1 MNDFALDFRLVL
13 PELVLLGG
21 LSVVLLVDLWLP
33 QARRGITHFLALLTL
48 AFAALLTLR
57 EFHVPGEVGR
67 AFGGMFL
74 RDAMGDGLKTV
85 LYLLAGA
92 VFVYGRAYLAERR
105 LWKGEFY
112 VLVLAALLGM
122 MALVSAGNLLAVY
135 LGLELMALSSYA
147 LVAFDRDAPRSS
159 EAAIKYFVLGAL
171 ASGLMLY
178 GMSML
183 YGATGSLDLAA
194 IRQAALEG
202 SASPELL
209 RLGTVFLIA
218 GIAFKFGAAPFH
230 TWLPDVYQGS
240 PSAITLFVGSLP
252 KVAAFAMAFRL
263 LEGGLKPLLEF
274 WQPILIAIAMLSL
287 SLGNV
292 VALAQSNLKRMLAYS
307 NMLHVGFILIGLSSG
322 TAYGYA
328 SAMVYTLFYTVAA
341 AGAFGTIV
349 VLSARGFEAERIE
362 DYRGLARR
370 APWHAFLMMLLMAS
384 LAGFP
389 PLFGFFAKILILKA
403 VVGAELIW
411 VAVFALVFAV
421 VGAFYYL
428 RIVKL
433 MFFDEPSEERMPAP
447 TSDPAVRLALSVNA
461 LIQLLALF
469 AWGPLLSFCLDTFS

>member
-1 MNDFALDFRLVL
+1 MNEFAIDLRLLL
-13 PELVLLGG
+13 PEIVVLGG
-21 LSVVLLVDLWLP
+21 LCVVLLADLWIAP
-33 QARRGITHFLALLTL
+33 ARRGIVHFLALLTL

-57 EFHVPGEVGR
+57 EFHVPGEAAT

-74 RDAMGDGLKTV
+74 RDAVSDGLKTV
-85 LYLLAGA
+85 LYLLAAA
-92 VFVYGRAYLAERR
+92 VFIYARAYLAERN

-122 MALVSAGNLLAVY
+122 MALTSAGNLLAVY

-147 LVAFDRDAPRSS
+147 LVAFDRDAPRGS

-194 IRQAALEG
+194 IRAAAESG
-202 SASPELL
+202 AAEELL

-263 LEGGLKPLLEF
+263 LEGGLKPLIEL
-274 WQPILIAIAMLSL
+274 WQPILIVIAMVSL

-322 TAYGYA
+322 TTYGYA

-349 VLSARGFEAERIE
+349 VLSTRGFEAERID
-362 DYRGLARR
+362 DYRGLGRR
-370 APWHAFLMMLLMAS
+370 APWHAFLMMLIMAS

-403 VVGAELIW
+403 VVIVDLVW
-411 VAVFALVFAV
+411 VAVFALLFAV

-433 MFFDEPSEERMPAP
+433 MFFDEPSEERMPPP
-447 TSDPAVRLALSVNA
+447 TADPAVRLALSVNA

-469 AWGPLLSFCLDTFS
+469 AWGPLLSFCLAAFS

>member
-1 MNDFALDFRLVL
+1 MNELVIDLRLLL
-13 PELVLLGG
+13 PEIVVLGG
-21 LSVVLLVDLWLP
+21 LCVVLLADLWVAP
-33 QARRGITHFLALLTL
+33 TRRGLVHFLALMTL

-57 EFHVPGEVGR
+57 EFRDPGEVAR
-67 AFGGMFL
+67 AFDGMFL
-74 RDAMGDGLKTV
+74 RDAMGDSLKVV
-85 LYLLAGA
+85 LYLLAAA
-92 VFVYGRAYLAERR
+92 VFIYGRAYLAERH

-122 MALVSAGNLLAVY
+122 MTLVSAGNLLSLY

-147 LVAFDRDAPRSS
+147 LVAFDRDAPKSS
-159 EAAIKYFVLGAL
+159 EAAIKYFVLGGL
-171 ASGLMLY
+171 TSGVMLY
-178 GMSML
+178 GMSL
-183 YGATGSLDLAA
+183 VYGASGSLDLAS
-194 IRQAALEG
+194 IRAAAEAG
-202 SASPELL
+202 TSPELL
-209 RLGTVFLIA
+209 RLGTVLVIA

-230 TWLPDVYQGS
+230 TWLPDVYHGS
-240 PSAITLFVGSLP
+240 PSAVTLFVGSLP
-252 KVAAFAMAFRL
+252 KVAAFAMAYRL
-263 LEGGLKPLLEF
+263 LEGGLKPLLEL

-307 NMLHVGFILIGLSSG
+307 NMLHVGFILIGLASG

-328 SAMVYTLFYTVAA
+328 SAMIYTLFYTVAA

-349 VLSARGFEAERIE
+349 VLSTRGSEAEAIE
-362 DYRGLARR
+362 DYRGLGRH

-403 VVGAELIW
+403 VLDADLVW
-411 VAVFALVFAV
+411 VAVFALLFAV

-433 MFFDEPSEERMPAP
+433 MFFDEPMEGRQLTPV
-447 TSDPAVRLALSVNA
+447 SDPAVRFTLSLNA
-461 LIQLLALF
+461 LIQLLALLV
-469 AWGPLLSFCLDTFS
+469 WGPLLAFALNVFS